1 MRTPIDLIKR
11 TKQLK
16 GDSYEFHLHVP
27 TWRKFTP
34 GIALNW
40 QKVKFDAAG
49 KAHVPEERGLYI
61 FTLEVQNLGLPSH
74 GYIMY
79 IGISGN
85 TSKANLRRRYGQY
98 LLEAKKGS
106 GRPLVVLMLNE
117 WKEDLFF
124 NFMPVPDRSVDLAA
138 IEKSFINTVVP
149 PINASDFDGE
159 IGPAKKA
166 SF

>member
-1 MRTPIDLIKR
+1 MTAAFDLIKR

-16 GDSYEFHLHVP
+16 GDSYEFHLRVP
-27 TWRKFTP
+27 TWRKFVP

-40 QKVKFDAAG
+40 QRVKFDSAG
-49 KAHVPEERGLYI
+49 KANVPEERGLYI
-61 FTLEVQNLGLPSH
+61 FTLEVENLGLPSH

-79 IGISGN
+79 VGISGN
-85 TSKANLRRRYGQY
+85 TSKANLRKRYGQY
-98 LLEAKKGS
+98 LLEAKKGT
-106 GRPLVVLMLNE
+106 GRPLVAFMLNE
-117 WKEDLFF
+117 WEGELFF
-124 NFMPVPDRSVDLAA
+124 NFVPIPDKTVDLAV
-138 IEKSFINTVVP
+138 IEKSLINTVIP

>member
-1 MRTPIDLIKR
+1 MTAALDLIKR

-16 GDSYEFHLHVP
+16 GESYQFHLHVP
-27 TWRKFTP
+27 TWRKFAP
-34 GIALNW
+34 GIPLNW
-40 QKVKFDAAG
+40 QKVKFDTAG

-61 FTLEVQNLGLPSH
+61 FTLEVGNLGLPQH

-85 TSKANLRRRYGQY
+85 KSNANLRKRYAQY
-98 LLEAKKGS
+98 LLEAQKGT
-106 GRPLVVLMLNE
+106 GRPLVVFMLNE
-117 WKEDLFF
+117 WEGDLFF
-124 NFMPVPDRSVDLAA
+124 NFIPIPDKTVDLAA
-138 IEKSFINTVVP
+138 IEQSFINTVIP

>member
-1 MRTPIDLIKR
+1 MTAALDLIKR

-16 GDSYEFHLHVP
+16 GESYAFHLHFS
-27 TWRKFTP
+27 TWRKFAP
-34 GIALNW
+34 GIPLNW

-61 FTLEVQNLGLPSH
+61 FTLEVENLGLPPH

-79 IGISGN
+79 IGITGN
-85 TSKANLRRRYGQY
+85 TSNANLRKRYAQY
-98 LLEAKKGS
+98 LLEAKKGT
-106 GRPLVVLMLNE
+106 GRPLVVFMLNE
-117 WKEDLFF
+117 WKGDLFF
-124 NFMPVPDRSVDLAA
+124 NFIPVPDKTVDLAV
-138 IEKSFINTVVP
+138 IEQSFINTVIP